1 MIMIEQLQGKRA
13 EVSKITLSQIM
24 QPSQANA
31 SGNVH
36 GGWIMKLIDEAG
48 GLACVRHAQNRVVT
62 VVVDQLTFKHPIK
75 IGDLVILEAELSYVG
90 NTSMETEVNVYAENP
105 ITCERWHTN
114 TAYFVYVALD
124 DTGRP
129 TKVPPLI
136 VETKDEKQRF
146 EEGKARQGYRLE
158 QAQKTVDKK
167 SL

>member
-1 MIMIEQLQGKRA
+1 MIEQLQGKRA